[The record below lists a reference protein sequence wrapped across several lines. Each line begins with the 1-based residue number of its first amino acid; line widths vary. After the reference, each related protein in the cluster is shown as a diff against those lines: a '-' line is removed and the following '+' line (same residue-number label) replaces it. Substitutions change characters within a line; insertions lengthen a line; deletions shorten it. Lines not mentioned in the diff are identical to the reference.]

1 MTSTRQRA
9 SSGATSAKRQMP
21 WLGIVFAVI
30 AVALVAAIALGSGSD
45 ETGPEAADVTVDGKL
60 PQFQAT
66 AGDPAVGMPAPAVS
80 GVNFAGD
87 TVTIANDGTAKAIA
101 FLAHWCPHCQREVP
115 RVQEWLDTGGGVPGV
130 AIMSVSTGENELGTN
145 HPASA
150 WLEAEGWT
158 PPVVV
163 DSADSEAH
171 LAYGGGGFPYWVF
184 VDSAGRVVAR
194 TSGELDTTTLEG
206 LMQQIAP

>member
-101 FLAHWCPHCQREVP
+101 FLAHWCPHCQAEVP
-115 RVQEWLDTGGGVPGV
+115 AVQAWLEAGELPAGTKLVAVATGTDAARANYP
-130 AIMSVSTGENELGTN
+130 
-145 HPASA
+145 PSA
-150 WLEAEGWT
+150 WLEREGWT
-158 PPVVV
+158 PPVLV
-163 DSADSEAH
+163 DDAAGTAAE
-171 LAYGGGGFPYWVF
+171 AYGLSAYPFWVLLDGDGNVAVRAAGGVTPEAVGEALVAL
-184 VDSAGRVVAR
+184 AG
-194 TSGELDTTTLEG
+194 
-206 LMQQIAP
+206 